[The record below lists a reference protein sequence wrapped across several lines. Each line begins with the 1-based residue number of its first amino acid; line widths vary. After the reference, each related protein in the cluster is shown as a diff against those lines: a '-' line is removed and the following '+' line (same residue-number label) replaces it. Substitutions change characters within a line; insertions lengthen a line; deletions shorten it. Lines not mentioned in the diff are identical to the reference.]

1 MSVPQQEHIDL
12 RNINPFNAQ
21 RNNIQPPTLPP
32 RNSRPPATFRNPK
45 VNRNQLTTTPISL
58 TSILQP
64 AQENEVTSDFVAHA
78 RNMNF
83 TFASNDQN
91 KIPVKATYSMSTQ
104 SAEFPGESRYNEC
117 ERDSQFVVEGGAV
130 GGIDP
135 EEMRRNLLVNAM
147 KNDKFSTKFF
157 ESLKEDV
164 YRQAYHLIKNQEPS
178 GYGNEMV
185 PQLSS
190 QTSNNVDPLHEIFLN
205 AINILSKNNNQ
216 KNEQI
221 ADGESPYDRQVDYE
235 EDSSVNVLNY
245 SNELC
250 NNSNNYN
257 HMKDDK
263 KQPCKLPLEPLRNF
277 PEKNSHD
284 GAGGSMMMALQ
295 NEFYEVSCFSQ
306 YFTR

>member
-1 MSVPQQEHIDL
+1 MSLPQQEQIIM
-12 RNINPFNAQ
+12 RNINPYNAQ

-32 RNSRPPATFRNPK
+32 RNSRPPSHRNPK

-104 SAEFPGESRYNEC
+104 SADFPGDSRYEC
-117 ERDSQFVVEGGAV
+117 ERDSHYLVEGAV

-135 EEMRRNLLVNAM
+135 EEMRRNLLANAM

-178 GYGNEMV
+178 GYGNEMG
-185 PQLSS
+185 PQLAS
-190 QTSNNVDPLHEIFLN
+190 QTTNNVDPLHEIFLN

-216 KNEQI
+216 KNEQMG
-221 ADGESPYDRQVDYE
+221 DGENMYDRETDFE
-235 EDSSVNVLNY
+235 DDSSVNVLNY

-277 PEKNSHD
+277 QEKNMHGVMDVS
-284 GAGGSMMMALQ
+284 GSSMMALQ
-295 NEFYEVSCFSQ
+295 NEFYEVSFGDLFCF
-306 YFTR
+306 

>member
-1 MSVPQQEHIDL
+1 M
-12 RNINPFNAQ
+12 
-21 RNNIQPPTLPP
+21 
-32 RNSRPPATFRNPK
+32 
-45 VNRNQLTTTPISL
+45 
-58 TSILQP
+58 QP
-64 AQENEVTSDFVAHA
+64 APENEVSSDFVAHA

-91 KIPVKATYSMSTQ
+91 KVPVKATYSMTNQSTD
-104 SAEFPGESRYNEC
+104 FPGDSRYNDC
-117 ERDSQFVVEGGAV
+117 ERDASQYLVEGAV

-164 YRQAYHLIKNQEPS
+164 YRQAYHLIKNQEQS

-185 PQLSS
+185 PHLTTQA
-190 QTSNNVDPLHEIFLN
+190 TNTNIDPLHEIFLN

-216 KNEQI
+216 KNEQNVESENMFVRQ
-221 ADGESPYDRQVDYE
+221 ADFEEESPI
-235 EDSSVNVLNY
+235 NVLNY

-277 PEKNSHD
+277 QEKNLHGISE
-284 GAGGSMMMALQ
+284 AASSSSMISVS
-295 NEFYEVSCFSQ
+295 NEFYEVC
-306 YFTR
+306 

>member
-1 MSVPQQEHIDL
+1 MTLPQTDRIV
-12 RNINPFNAQ
+12 FNAQ

-32 RNSRPPATFRNPK
+32 RNSRTQSHRNHK

-64 AQENEVTSDFVAHA
+64 SHENEVSSDFVAHA

-83 TFASNDQN
+83 TFGNNDQN

-104 SAEFPGESRYNEC
+104 SSEFPSDSRYNES
-117 ERDSQFVVEGGAV
+117 ERDSQYLVEGAV

-164 YRQAYHLIKNQEPS
+164 YRQAYQMITNQESS
-178 GYGNEMV
+178 GYGNEM
-185 PQLSS
+185 PPLQP
-190 QTSNNVDPLHEIFLN
+190 TSLHEIFLN
-205 AINILSKNNNQ
+205 AITILSKNNNQ

-221 ADGESPYDRQVDYE
+221 ESPYDREIDFE
-235 EDSSVNVLNY
+235 EDSSVNVLSY

-277 PEKNSHD
+277 TEKNLPVGS
-284 GAGGSMMMALQ
+284 SMMVLQ
-295 NEFYEVSCFSQ
+295 NEFYEVG
-306 YFTR
+306 FTIINFLKD